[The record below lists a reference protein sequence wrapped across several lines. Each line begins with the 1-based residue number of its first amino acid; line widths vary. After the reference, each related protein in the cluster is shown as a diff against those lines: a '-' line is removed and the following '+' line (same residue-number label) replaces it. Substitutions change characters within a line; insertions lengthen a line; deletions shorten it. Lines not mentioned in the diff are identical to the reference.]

1 MQVLVVGTGKL
12 ATELLRSHQLDP
24 AICHVMPWSDGARA
38 DAGRSDASHS
48 AARRHDTRSIVVHAG
63 SGRELPDAIAFC
75 RATGSTLIELSTG
88 SGLETGSH
96 DFPVVLCPN
105 TNILMLK
112 FMSMLE
118 TSGHLFR
125 DCNIS
130 VTESHQASKTSVPG
144 TAVDIGQSLGVP
156 AHDIR
161 SVRDPAEQR
170 DTLQIPGDQLG
181 RHAFHRIRIEDG
193 ACSLQFESRVYGASP
208 YADGVSRIV
217 DAVRQRNLERRR
229 YSIVEFI
236 RNGWL

>member
-38 DAGRSDASHS
+38 DARRS
-48 AARRHDTRSIVVHAG
+48 AARSIVVHAG

-75 RATGSTLIELSTG
+75 HATGSTLIELSTG
-88 SGLETGSH
+88 SDLETGSY

-144 TAVDIGQSLGVP
+144 TAVDIGRSLGVP
-156 AHDIR
+156 AQDIR
-161 SVRDPAEQR
+161 SVRDLAEQR
-170 DTLQIPGDQLG
+170 DALQIPDDQLG

-217 DAVRQRNLERRR
+217 DAVRQRDLERRR

>member
-12 ATELLRSHQLDP
+12 ATELLRSHRLDP
-24 AICHVMPWSDGARA
+24 ATCRMMAWSDPARL
-38 DAGRSDASHS
+38 DARSV
-48 AARRHDTRSIVVHAG
+48 VVHAG
-63 SGRELPDAIAFC
+63 SGRELPAAIAFC
-75 RATGSTLIELSTG
+75 RATGSPLIELSTG
-88 SGLETGSH
+88 SDVETGTH

-118 TSGHLFR
+118 TSSHLFR
-125 DCNIS
+125 DCRIS
-130 VTESHQASKTSVPG
+130 VIESHQASKTSVPG
-144 TAVDIGQSLGVP
+144 TAVGIGQSLGV
-156 AHDIR
+156 AAQDIR
-161 SVRDPAEQR
+161 SVRNPDEQR
-170 DTLQIPGDQLG
+170 DALQIPDEQLG

-217 DAVRQRNLERRR
+217 EAVRQHELEPRR

-236 RNGWL
+236 HSGWL

>member
-12 ATELLRSHQLDP
+12 ATELLGSHRLDP
-24 AICHVMPWSDGARA
+24 ATCRVMAWSDPARG
-38 DAGRSDASHS
+38 DE
-48 AARRHDTRSIVVHAG
+48 RSIVVHAG
-63 SGRELPDAIAFC
+63 SGRELSAAIEFC
-75 RATGSTLIELSTG
+75 RATGSPLVELSTG
-88 SGLETGSH
+88 SDLETGAY

-125 DCNIS
+125 DCHIS
-130 VTESHQASKTSVPG
+130 VTESHQATKTSVPG
-144 TAVDIGQSLGVP
+144 TAVGIGRSLGVP
-156 AHDIR
+156 AHDIH

-170 DTLQIPGDQLG
+170 DALQIPDDHLG

-217 DAVRQRNLERRR
+217 EAVRQHALEPRR

-236 RNGWL
+236 HNGWL